1 MQFIKTS
8 KMTCMKATKFPEDET
23 TTTTRNE
30 QGKKKAGMFANE
42 L

>member
-8 KMTCMKATKFPEDET
+8 KMTCMKARKFPEDET

-30 QGKKKAGMFANE
+30 QGKKTTGMFANE